1 MYASGNGNFFTEISS
16 FSELKYASP
25 VDDEPAS
32 KKQCVL
38 AAFGGLPKEHTQ
50 TSGAFLQPHESN
62 VTSMLVTAS
71 TDLLEESF
79 LSNGTKPS
87 NGAKQKKESGLGAG
101 LSGGPV
107 STGEEVLGSVTTFYP
122 AGDPE
127 NGHTLRTSAR
137 VKHKMRMETIHN
149 NPVPTERKEQPKA
162 SGAVL
167 PKTITPQ
174 KPMRAVWSNHDKNLF
189 FEALNEYGKDF
200 ESILNY
206 LNSKKRRKD
215 NACEQQVFKT
225 KDVRNLYYQFNQ
237 KISKY
242 LHFSDEV
249 KKEAQE
255 LYALINYGEMRKKV
269 PFQKKKYFQK
279 LKDLVYKGFTMVR
292 EKGKTIR
299 IKTPSCRALRKLN
312 QLEEWQEEIKLPTR
326 VEVLLQPANM
336 EAWGRVQSLAQN
348 PRVRIT
354 VTTQKRVSALLQLF
368 QQKWRPQE
376 LRLVER
382 VEKMKIKSA
391 TVTSKLMR
399 QRMQNEI
406 QLCSQLLPSATSPPP
421 SATCVEP
428 TRPVLNLQLHFVPS
442 HSAVIHRP
450 MISLAEFQSNTS
462 ICLNSYEQRIGV
474 KVRGETL
481 VPSEKVV
488 GAACKKPKLCLDSG
502 HDSTKDETHIGSEQ
516 LSKLIMNE
524 LLKSPNAS
532 NESMDLKDMDLFE
545 MELLNGHSARSMDDC
560 DGPPATNHAHTTNTS
575 VLSGACGSDPANARM
590 SDNSNDEFVLADSE
604 PMKYDLET
612 LAEHT
617 IVGDEDACKEDHVLT
632 VSSSTIT
639 TCVTTVISTSSTSAV
654 RKKCPRRKGS
664 DAAMPPPTG
673 VFNHIRPLVSEQEI
687 QRIREGWTLY
697 NANDLT
703 IGDLYIMFGED
714 MKLHLEYDW
723 VWKEAPLPRTVPPVD
738 VKATSDEQSNAM
750 GFPAVATDEA
760 QQSTKAIDSSS
771 ISSNNN
777 NNNSNNIKNNND
789 KNIDNNTTSTADDVI
804 GSISCSAMKEEPL
817 PVGTNNNRD
826 GSNVI
831 SKRLKQLVM
840 LMNMGGKNGKKRC
853 ICGNATERKLKQRTD
868 YDNTLSTCQDDSLL
882 FKQPMLPARNGVN
895 YLTPEPMHMPPQARY
910 KQSRWLRTR
919 MNRHQGL
926 FSPLPMPRT
935 PHPSVDMFPPG
946 TPDAN
951 SIHGR
956 EGATRVPSLPSST
969 GPGKGGKRNGS
980 TFSLPTNSFSDD
992 GEPEYPGA
1000 DRTIQVPYAEEN
1012 ANDIGAGQ
1020 TKFTPTRE
1028 GGIDQP
1034 NQTNPTSSNAPVGGS
1049 AREASDENA
1058 YTETIAGFAVSEA
1071 CSTTITAAPA
1081 LPQNDDSC
1089 LSLFHLSLPSTSS
1102 SLMANI
1108 FSGTETETDVGSALL
1123 PSSPVDTKILEN
1135 ALNDISLTSFFGQL
1149 DAVYQSAAEPAQPCN
1164 NFDLDITTMSEN
1176 SVDYIARFE
1185 NIASDLREKGNS

>member
-1 MYASGNGNFFTEISS
+1 
-16 FSELKYASP
+16 
-25 VDDEPAS
+25 
-32 KKQCVL
+32 
-38 AAFGGLPKEHTQ
+38 
-50 TSGAFLQPHESN
+50 
-62 VTSMLVTAS
+62 MLVTAS
-71 TDLLEESF
+71 SELLEESSV
-79 LSNGTKPS
+79 SNSTKPS
-87 NGAKQKKESGLGAG
+87 NVVKQKKECGLGAG

-107 STGEEVLGSVTTFYP
+107 SPGEEVLGSVTTFYP
-122 AGDPE
+122 AGHPD

-149 NPVPTERKEQPKA
+149 NPLPTERKEQPKA
-162 SGAVL
+162 SGGVL

-174 KPMRAVWSNHDKNLF
+174 KQMRAVWSNHDKNLF

-206 LNSKKRRKD
+206 LNTKKRRKD

-269 PFQKKKYFQK
+269 PFQNKKYFQK

-312 QLEEWQEEIKLPTR
+312 QLEEWQEEIKLPPR
-326 VEVLLQPANM
+326 VDVLLQPANM

-354 VTTQKRVSALLQLF
+354 VTIQKRVSALLQLF

-382 VEKMKIKSA
+382 VEKMKIVSS

-399 QRMQNEI
+399 HRMQNEI
-406 QLCSQLLPSATSPPP
+406 QLCSQLLPSATSSPP
-421 SATCVEP
+421 SVSCTEP
-428 TRPVLNLQLHFVPS
+428 RGPVLNLQLHFVPS

-502 HDSTKDETHIGSEQ
+502 HDSTKDEKHTGSEQ
-516 LSKLIMNE
+516 LSKLIMND

-532 NESMDLKDMDLFE
+532 NESIELKEMELFE
-545 MELLNGHSARSMDDC
+545 IELLNGHSARSTDDC
-560 DGPPATNHAHTTNTS
+560 DGPPATNFAYATNMPA
-575 VLSGACGSDPANARM
+575 LSGACGSDPAAARM
-590 SDNSNDEFVLADSE
+590 SDNSNDEFVLAESDTL
-604 PMKYDLET
+604 KYDIEMQ
-612 LAEHT
+612 AEHT
-617 IVGDEDACKEDHVLT
+617 IVGDEEPCKEDHVLT
-632 VSSSTIT
+632 VSSSTVT

-664 DAAMPPPTG
+664 DAAKPPPTG
-673 VFNHIRPLVSEQEI
+673 VFNHIRPLVSEQEM

-723 VWKEAPLPRTVPPVD
+723 VWEEAPLPRIVPPVD

-750 GFPAVATDEA
+750 GVAAVAKDEA
-760 QQSTKAIDSSS
+760 QQSTNSTNSIDSSS
-771 ISSNNN
+771 TSSNNN
-777 NNNSNNIKNNND
+777 NNNSNNINNNND
-789 KNIDNNTTSTADDVI
+789 NNINNNNYTNNATSTADDVI
-804 GSISCSAMKEEPL
+804 GSIGCSAVKEEPI
-817 PVGTNNNRD
+817 GMSNNKD

-840 LMNMGGKNGKKRC
+840 LMNMGAKNGKKRC
-853 ICGNATERKLKQRTD
+853 ICGNATERKIKHRAD
-868 YDNTLSTCQDDSLL
+868 CDNTLSTCQDDNLL
-882 FKQPMLPARNGVN
+882 FKQPMLPALNGVN

-919 MNRHQGL
+919 INRHQGL
-926 FSPLPMPRT
+926 FSPLPVPRT
-935 PHPSVDMFPPG
+935 PHPSADIFSVGALDV
-946 TPDAN
+946 N
-951 SIHGR
+951 SMHGR
-956 EGATRVPSLPSST
+956 EGASRVPFPHSST
-969 GPGKGGKRNGS
+969 GPGKFGKRNGS
-980 TFSLPTNSFSDD
+980 SFSLPINTLSDEGD
-992 GEPEYPGA
+992 PEHPGA
-1000 DRTIQVPYAEEN
+1000 NRTIQMPYDEEN
-1012 ANDIGAGQ
+1012 ANDIVAGQ
-1020 TKFTPTRE
+1020 TKFTPISE
-1028 GGIDQP
+1028 GGVDQA
-1034 NQTNPTSSNAPVGGS
+1034 NQMNPTSCNALSGGD
-1049 AREASDENA
+1049 ARQPSGENA
-1058 YTETIAGFAVSEA
+1058 YTETIAAFAESEA
-1071 CSTTITAAPA
+1071 SSTTITAAPP

-1089 LSLFHLSLPSTSS
+1089 LSLFDLSLPSTSS

-1108 FSGTETETDVGSALL
+1108 FSGTAAETDVCSTLM
-1123 PSSPVDTKILEN
+1123 PNSPVDTKILEN
-1135 ALNDISLTSFFGQL
+1135 ELNDISLTSFFGQL
-1149 DAVYQSAAEPAQPCN
+1149 DAVYQNAAEPAQPCN

-1185 NIASDLREKGNS
+1185 NIASDLRAKGSNS